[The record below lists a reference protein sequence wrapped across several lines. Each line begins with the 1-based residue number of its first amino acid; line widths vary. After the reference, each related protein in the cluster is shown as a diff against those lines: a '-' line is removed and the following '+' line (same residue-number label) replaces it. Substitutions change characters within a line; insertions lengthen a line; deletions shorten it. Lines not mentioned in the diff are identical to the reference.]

1 METAWIRMTHPTW
14 AGSEKASQTEEVTF
28 KLRHKERE
36 STPGK
41 GK

>member
-1 METAWIRMTHPTW
+1 MDKNGTPKW
-14 AGSEKASQTEEVTF
+14 AGSEEATQVEEVTF

-36 STPGK
+36 SAPGK